1 MFSPYKDVGLTD
13 GNSDTMNTAVTGT
26 SQAVVQAM
34 PARLTTMTWA
44 FATGSCGTE
53 NWAGMSAAAFAKA
66 NVQSF
71 VNAGKKYIVGT
82 GGAAGNF
89 KCASDANF
97 ATFVNRYMSPNMV
110 GVDFDI
116 EGGTQTDIDNLVA
129 RVVAAQQ
136 TFPNLRFSFTIG
148 TLGGNTE
155 VLSSWGTMTMK
166 SIKSHGLTNYIINLM
181 VMDYADTNGATA
193 HDCALNSSGKCD
205 MGQSAINA
213 ANLLHNT
220 YGVPYSQ
227 IELTPMIGGNDSPDE
242 IFTIQDAAT
251 ISFFVKANGL
261 AGIHFWS
268 FDRDTDCPNGPASDT
283 CNNYGLAGTL
293 GFTNAFIQDLG
304 L

>member
-1 MFSPYKDVGLTD
+1 
-13 GNSDTMNTAVTGT
+13 
-26 SQAVVQAM
+26 
-34 PARLTTMTWA
+34 
-44 FATGSCGTE
+44 
-53 NWAGMSAAAFAKA
+53 
-66 NVQSF
+66 
-71 VNAGKKYIVGT
+71 
-82 GGAAGNF
+82 
-89 KCASDANF
+89 
-97 ATFVNRYMSPNMV
+97 MSPNMV

-116 EGGTQTDIDNLVA
+116 EGGTQADVDNLVA

-155 VLSSWGTMTMK
+155 VLSSWGTMTMN
-166 SIKSHGLTNYIINLM
+166 SIKSHGLTKYLINLM
-181 VMDYADTNGATA
+181 VMDYADTNAA
-193 HDCALNSSGKCD
+193 NASDCAINSSGKCD

-242 IFTIQDAAT
+242 IFTINDAAT
-251 ISFFVKANGL
+251 ISSFVRQNGL

-268 FDRDTDCPNGPASDT
+268 FDRDRDCANGAAQDT
-283 CNNYGLAGTL
+283 CNTYGAAGTL
-293 GFTNAFIQDLG
+293 GFTNAFINDLG